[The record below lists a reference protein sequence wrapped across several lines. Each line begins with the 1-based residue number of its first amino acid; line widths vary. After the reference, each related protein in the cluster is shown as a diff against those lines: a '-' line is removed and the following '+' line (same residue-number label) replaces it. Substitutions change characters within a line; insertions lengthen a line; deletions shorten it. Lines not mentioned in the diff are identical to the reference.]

1 MRERYKS
8 LKKIYVL
15 RSLTL
20 ILIGVVL
27 VSCGKQTLSELKS
40 SATPVQAVTRISFEF
55 ENTEQALTGTPDQTS
70 TNEGTDIPVQNQQVT
85 STAMKTSSPGVEDTV
100 QPTLTITQTPT
111 APVSRT
117 PTRTPT
123 LTRTPITPTATQ
135 ASGWGGEW
143 VVYYQDSAKPEKW
156 QQGTLVVE
164 LAGKQIDAVAEIG
177 GLSFHLIGV
186 ISDDEQ
192 RVNGNYTQ
200 GSENG
205 WFYWATVSVRQ
216 FGGTLGNRFAFCAS
230 RNINDRPD
238 KCFIGVPS

>member
-1 MRERYKS
+1 
-8 LKKIYVL
+8 LKKLYVL
-15 RSLTL
+15 RSLTS
-20 ILIGVVL
+20 ILISVVL

-55 ENTEQALTGTPDQTS
+55 ERTDQLLSKTPGQTK
-70 TNEGTDIPVQNQQVT
+70 TAEVIIVPVQ
-85 STAMKTSSPGVEDTV
+85 
-100 QPTLTITQTPT
+100 TQRNTPT
-111 APVSRT
+111 GMVTPVPSASVESTPQRSPTVTKTIAPQA
-117 PTRTPT
+117 TRTPT

-143 VVYYQDSAKPEKW
+143 VVYFRDIENSENW

-205 WFYWATVSVRQ
+205 WFYWETVSESQ
-216 FGGTLGNRFAFCAS
+216 FGGTLGNQFAFCTS